1 MKRVILIGD
10 SIRMGYQ
17 DTVREELAS
26 VAEVWTPEQNG
37 GTTQNVLE
45 HLNEWAV
52 ATQPD
57 VVHVNCGLHDLRK
70 EFGAAESAVPLKDY
84 EMNVQS
90 IVRLVR
96 AATDATVIWALTTPV
111 NQERHHANKP
121 FDRFEADVDAY
132 NAAARRVAEELDVP
146 VNDLF
151 QVIMDAGRDEML
163 VQDGVHFKPDGSKI
177 LGQAV
182 AAFVRQY
189 L

>member
-96 AATDATVIWALTTPV
+96 AATDATVIW
-111 NQERHHANKP
+111 
-121 FDRFEADVDAY
+121 
-132 NAAARRVAEELDVP
+132 
-146 VNDLF
+146 
-151 QVIMDAGRDEML
+151 
-163 VQDGVHFKPDGSKI
+163 S
-177 LGQAV
+177 
-182 AAFVRQY
+182 
-189 L
+189 